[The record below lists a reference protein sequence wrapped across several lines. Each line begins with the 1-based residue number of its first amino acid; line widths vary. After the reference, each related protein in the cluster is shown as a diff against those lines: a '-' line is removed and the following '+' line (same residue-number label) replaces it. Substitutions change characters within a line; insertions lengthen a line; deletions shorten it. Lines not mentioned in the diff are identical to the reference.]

1 MAASCLPVPKNRD
14 MTVTHTYQSMTTAY
28 TAQVKQKSDRLMNY
42 FLASFFLVGLVLA
55 AFYDTWLV
63 AIGVGTL
70 SLLAYYSVKWL
81 LPHSE
86 TYQYVV
92 SLVFGIF
99 MAQFIY
105 QMHGLFEMHFIA
117 FIGSAILITYQN
129 WKLQIP
135 LALLV
140 IVHHATFGYLQYIGY
155 DKVYF
160 TQLDYMTLQTFIIH
174 GFLATV
180 VFFIC
185 GLWAWQLNRL
195 NERQIELTYE
205 MGRFQE
211 EQIQQKALLRSN
223 EELKKSNKEL
233 DGFVYSVS
241 HDLRAPLSS
250 MLGIIGLC
258 EMENHSA
265 FMEKNISL
273 LKNSIKKL
281 DGFIIDIL
289 DYSRNSRL
297 GVNRQEIHFND
308 LLNDISNNLKFMGG
322 DDHRNVDI
330 RIMVRNGVTFHS
342 DQNRLG
348 IILNN
353 LISNS
358 IRYQNPGVPDPF
370 VEIHVDVSEIA
381 ADILVR
387 DNGIGIDKEN
397 QEKVFHMFYRVSNKS
412 IGSGLG
418 LYIVKETVEK
428 LNGVIKLESQPG
440 KGSAFSIRLPNLP
453 I

>member
-1 MAASCLPVPKNRD
+1 MAVSCRPAPKNSQ
-14 MTVTHTYQSMTTAY
+14 VTAQQTYQTIKKAY
-28 TAQVKQKSDRLMNY
+28 QEQVKQKSDTLMNY
-42 FLASFFLVGLVLA
+42 FLASFFVVGLILA
-55 AFYDTWLV
+55 NFYDTWLFAV
-63 AIGVGTL
+63 GVGGL
-70 SLLAYYSVKWL
+70 SLLAYYSVKFL
-81 LPHSE
+81 LPRSE
-86 TYQYVV
+86 TYQYMV

-135 LALLV
+135 LAALV
-140 IVHHATFGYLQYIGY
+140 IVHHATFGYLQYMGY

-185 GLWAWQLNRL
+185 GLWAWQLKRS

-205 MGRFQE
+205 MGRYQE
-211 EQIQQKALLRSN
+211 EQLQQKALLRSN

-250 MLGIIGLC
+250 MLGVIGLC
-258 EMENHSA
+258 EMGNPDA

-273 LKNSIKKL
+273 LKSSIQKL
-281 DGFIIDIL
+281 DGFIMDIL

-297 GVNRQEIHFND
+297 EINNQEIHFNE
-308 LLNDISNNLKFMGG
+308 LLTDISDNLKFMGTG
-322 DDHRNVDI
+322 DQRKVDI
-330 RIMVRNGVTFHS
+330 RVTVRNGVAFHS
-342 DQNRLG
+342 DQSRLS

-358 IRYQNPGVPDPF
+358 IRYQNPEVSDPF
-370 VEIHVDVSEIA
+370 VEIRVEVSETA
-381 ADILVR
+381 ANILVR
-387 DNGIGIDKEN
+387 DNGIGIGKEN
-397 QEKVFHMFYRVSNKS
+397 QAKVFNMFYRVSSKS

-428 LNGVIKLESQPG
+428 LHGEIKLRSEPG
-440 KGSAFSIRLPNLP
+440 KGTDFIIRLPNLAN
-453 I
+453 

>member
-1 MAASCLPVPKNRD
+1 MAASFRPVPKNSH
-14 MTVTHTYQSMTTAY
+14 M
-28 TAQVKQKSDRLMNY
+28 TAQQTHQSIKDAFKAEVKQKSDRLMNY
-42 FLASFFLVGLVLA
+42 FLFSFFLVGLVLA
-55 AFYDTWLV
+55 KFYDTWLV
-63 AIGVGTL
+63 AVGIGSL
-70 SLLAYYSVKWL
+70 ALLAYYSVKLL
-81 LPHSE
+81 LPRSDN
-86 TYQYVV
+86 YQYIV

-135 LALLV
+135 LAALV

-174 GFLATV
+174 GILATV

-185 GLWAWQLNRL
+185 GLWAWQLKRS

-211 EQIQQKALLRSN
+211 EQLQQKALLRSN

-250 MLGIIGLC
+250 MLGVVGLC
-258 EMENHSA
+258 EMGNPDA
-265 FMEKNISL
+265 FMQKNITL
-273 LKNSIKKL
+273 LKSSIKKL
-281 DGFIIDIL
+281 DGFIMDIL

-297 GVNRQEIHFND
+297 EINRQEIHFND
-308 LLNDISNNLKFMGG
+308 LLSDISNNLKFMGT
-322 DDHRNVDI
+322 DDQRKVEI
-330 RIMVRNGVTFHS
+330 RMMVHNGVAFHS
-342 DQNRLG
+342 DQSRLS

-353 LISNS
+353 LISNG
-358 IRYQNPGVPDPF
+358 IRYQNPEVPDPF
-370 VEIHVDVSEIA
+370 VEISVEVCETA
-381 ADILVR
+381 VDILVR
-387 DNGIGIDKEN
+387 DNGIGIGKEN
-397 QEKVFHMFYRVSNKS
+397 QEKVFNMFYRVSNKS
-412 IGSGLG
+412 VGSGLG

-428 LNGVIKLESQPG
+428 LNGVIKLKSQPG
-440 KGSAFSIRLPNLP
+440 EGTEFSIRLPNLA